1 MEQGRTKNAARN
13 IFFGMFLKVYQI
25 LLPFIMRTAMIYVM
39 GIEYLGLNSL
49 FTSIL
54 LVLNLAELGVGS
66 AMVFSMYKP
75 IAEKNESE
83 ICKLLSL
90 YRTYYRIVG
99 AVIAVAGLILMPFIP
114 NLISADSVIPADT
127 DIYIVYILN
136 LISTVLS
143 YWVFAY
149 KNSLLNAHQRNDIAS
164 KVTLLTNTFQYVTQF
179 AVILITKSYYLY
191 LVAAIITQV
200 LTNLLVAYYAN
211 KLYPNYKPK
220 GKMEKS
226 KVKEINGRIRDLFTS
241 RLGMVVVTSA
251 DSIVIS
257 AFLGLTVLA
266 IYNNYYYILSAV
278 VGILTVIFR
287 SVTAGI
293 GNSIATESEEKNY
306 NDLKK
311 FTFIIGWVVCICSCC
326 LLTLIQPFMY
336 IWIGGDSSLML
347 DFSAIICFVL
357 YFFVEQINQV
367 LHTYKDASGIWHE
380 DRFRPLVTAFANV
393 LLNIVLVQFFGIY
406 GVLFATFIST
416 AFVGMPWIIHNLFT
430 VLFKRSRREYVF
442 NILLYAV
449 ITAIAGTVCVFV
461 CNLIPDN
468 GFLTL
473 GLKLVISGVLSNI
486 VLFVFLFKKKEFKE
500 TKELVLRIIKR
511 KM

>member
-1 MEQGRTKNAARN
+1 M
-13 IFFGMFLKVYQI
+13 
-25 LLPFIMRTAMIYVM
+25 
-39 GIEYLGLNSL
+39 
-49 FTSIL
+49 
-54 LVLNLAELGVGS
+54 
-66 AMVFSMYKP
+66 
-75 IAEKNESE
+75 
-83 ICKLLSL
+83 
-90 YRTYYRIVG
+90 
-99 AVIAVAGLILMPFIP
+99 
-114 NLISADSVIPADT
+114 
-127 DIYIVYILN
+127 
-136 LISTVLS
+136 LS

-149 KNSLLNAHQRNDIAS
+149 KQSLLNAHQRNDITS
-164 KVTLLTNTFQYVTQF
+164 KVTMLTYTFQYVSQF

-191 LVAAIITQV
+191 LIAAIITQV
-200 LTNLLVAYYAN
+200 LTNILVAYYAN

-220 GKMEKS
+220 GMLPKEQT
-226 KVKEINGRIRDLFTS
+226 KVINHRIRDLFTS

-257 AFLGLTVLA
+257 AFLGLTVLG

-293 GNSIATESEEKNY
+293 GNSIATESKEKNY

-336 IWIGGDSSLML
+336 IWIGGDNSLML
-347 DFSAIICFVL
+347 DFSAVICFVL

-380 DRFRPLVTAFANV
+380 DRFRPLATALANV
-393 LLNIVLVQFFGIY
+393 LLNIILVQFFGIY

-430 VLFKRSRREYVF
+430 VLFKRSR
-442 NILLYAV
+442 
-449 ITAIAGTVCVFV
+449 
-461 CNLIPDN
+461 
-468 GFLTL
+468 
-473 GLKLVISGVLSNI
+473 K
-486 VLFVFLFKKKEFKE
+486 
-500 TKELVLRIIKR
+500 
-511 KM
+511 

>member
-1 MEQGRTKNAARN
+1 MEQSRTKNAARN

-25 LLPFIMRTAMIYVM
+25 LLPFAMRTAMIYVM
-39 GIEYLGLNSL
+39 GMEYLGLNSL

-75 IAEKNESE
+75 IAEQNETE

-90 YRTYYRIVG
+90 YRLYYRIIGV
-99 AVIAVAGLILMPFIP
+99 VIAVGGLILMPFIP
-114 NLISADSVIPADT
+114 YLISKDSVIPDDT
-127 DIYIVYILN
+127 NIYIVYLLN
-136 LISTVLS
+136 LVSTVLS

-149 KNSLLNAHQRNDIAS
+149 KQSLLNAHQRNDITS
-164 KVTLLTNTFQYVTQF
+164 KVTMLTYTFQYVSQF
-179 AVILITKSYYLY
+179 AVILLTKSYYLY
-191 LVAAIITQV
+191 LVAAIVTQV
-200 LTNLLVAYYAN
+200 LTNIIVAYYAK

-220 GKMEKS
+220 GKMEKE
-226 KVKEINGRIRDLFTS
+226 KTKAINRRIKDLFTS

-257 AFLGLTVLA
+257 AFLGLTVLG

-293 GNSIATESEEKNY
+293 GNSIATETKEKNY
-306 NDLKK
+306 NDLNK

-336 IWIGGDSSLML
+336 IWIGGDNSLML
-347 DFSAIICFVL
+347 DFSAVICFVL

-380 DRFRPLVTAFANV
+380 DRFRPLVTAAANV
-393 LLNIVLVQFFGIY
+393 ILNVVLVQFFGIY

-430 VLFKRSRREYVF
+430 VLFKRSRKEYVF
-442 NILLYAV
+442 NVLLYAFV
-449 ITAIAGTVCVFV
+449 TAVAGAVCVLV

-473 GLKLVISGVLSNI
+473 AIKLVITGVLSNI
-486 VLFVFLFKKKEFKE
+486 VLFVFLHRKKEFKD
-500 TKELVLRIIKR
+500 TKELVLRIVKR
-511 KM
+511 RM

>member
-1 MEQGRTKNAARN
+1 MEQSRTKNATRN
-13 IFFGMFLKVYQI
+13 IVFGMFLKVYQI

-39 GIEYLGLNSL
+39 GVEYLGLNSL

-54 LVLNLAELGVGS
+54 LVLNLAELGVDS

-75 IAEKNESE
+75 IAENNKDE
-83 ICKLLSL
+83 INKLLNL
-90 YRTYYRIVG
+90 YKIYYRIIG
-99 AVIAVAGLILMPFIP
+99 AVIGVAGIAIMPLIPS
-114 NLISADSVIPADT
+114 LISKDSIIPPDV
-127 DIYIVYILN
+127 DLYVVYILN

-143 YWVFAY
+143 YWLFAY
-149 KNSLLNAHQRNDIAS
+149 LSSLLYAHQRNDIIS
-164 KVTLLTNTFQYVTQF
+164 KVRLITFSFQYITQF
-179 AVILITKSYYLY
+179 AVILFTKSYYLY
-191 LVAAIITQV
+191 LIAAIVTQV
-200 LTNLLVAYYAN
+200 LSNILIAVYS
-211 KLYPNYKPK
+211 KRLYPYYKAE
-220 GKMEKS
+220 GKMEKV
-226 KVKEINGRIRDLFTS
+226 KVKEINGRIKDLFTS

-278 VGILTVIFR
+278 VGVLTVIFR

-293 GNSIATESEEKNY
+293 GNSIATESKEKNY

-311 FTFIIGWVVCICSCC
+311 FTFIIAWVVCVCSCC

-347 DFSAIICFVL
+347 DFSAVICFVL

-380 DRFRPLVTAFANV
+380 DRFRPLVTAIANV
-393 LLNIVLVQFFGIY
+393 VLNIVLIQFFGIY

-430 VLFKRSRREYVF
+430 TLFKRGRKEYVF
-442 NILLYAV
+442 NILLYSV
-449 ITAIAGTVCVFV
+449 VTVIAGTVCVLV

-473 GLKLVISGVLSNI
+473 AIKLIITGVLSNI
-486 VLFVFLFKKKEFKE
+486 VLFIFLFKKKEFTD
-500 TKELVLRIIKR
+500 TKELVFRILKR
-511 KM
+511 RM

>member
-1 MEQGRTKNAARN
+1 
-13 IFFGMFLKVYQI
+13 
-25 LLPFIMRTAMIYVM
+25 MRTAMIYVM
-39 GIEYLGLNSL
+39 GMEYLGLNSL

-75 IAEKNESE
+75 IAEKNEAE

-90 YRTYYRIVG
+90 YRLYYRIIG
-99 AVIAVAGLILMPFIP
+99 IVIAVAGVILMPFIP
-114 NLISADSVIPADT
+114 SLISSDSKIPPDVN
-127 DIYIVYILN
+127 IYVVYVLN

-149 KNSLLNAHQRNDIAS
+149 KQSLLNAHQRNDITS
-164 KVTLLTNTFQYVTQF
+164 KVTMLTNTFQYLTQF
-179 AVILITKSYYLY
+179 TVILVTKSYYLY
-191 LVAAIITQV
+191 LVAAIVTQV

-220 GKMEKS
+220 GMLPKEQT
-226 KVKEINGRIRDLFTS
+226 KVINRRIRDLFTS

-257 AFLGLTVLA
+257 AFLGLTILG

-293 GNSIATESEEKNY
+293 GNSIATESSEKNY

-311 FTFIIGWVVCICSCC
+311 FTFIIAWVVCICSCC

-336 IWIGGDSSLML
+336 IWIGGDNSLML
-347 DFSAIICFVL
+347 DFSAVICFVL

-380 DRFRPLVTAFANV
+380 DRFRPLVTALANV
-393 LLNIVLVQFFGIY
+393 VLNVVLVQFFGIY

-430 VLFKRSRREYVF
+430 VLFKRSRKEYVF
-442 NILLYAV
+442 NIILYAA
-449 ITAIAGTVCVFV
+449 ITAAAGTVCVLV

-468 GFLTL
+468 GFITL
-473 GLKLVISGVLSNI
+473 GLKLAITGVLSNI
-486 VLFVFLFKKKEFKE
+486 ILFIFLFKKKEFNE
-500 TKELVLRIIKR
+500 TKELVLRILKR